1 MSWWKS
7 LAACEGGNWSVRL
20 EHLCVWIACYW
31 RWMPSPHRDWEGG
44 AQAPSAE
51 KTWWLWHWQQDERT
65 FTSQRSREKNYNYKF
80 SNINSLRKGG
90 SEIYRHK
97 EACLKCSQA
106 EGKCKGY
113 LDHTSVS
120 FISFPD
126 KNQIDTQ
133 VRFEI
138 LRKTLK
144 TSPD

>member
-1 MSWWKS
+1 M
-7 LAACEGGNWSVRL
+7 VMR
-20 EHLCVWIACYW
+20 
-31 RWMPSPHRDWEGG
+31 
-44 AQAPSAE
+44 E
-51 KTWWLWHWQQDERT
+51 KDERT
-65 FTSQRSREKNYNYKF
+65 FTSQRSREKNYKF

-90 SEIYRHK
+90 SETYRHK
-97 EACLKCSQA
+97 EACLECSQT